1 MATAD
6 EVLRGFYTK
15 KASGKT
21 GIPSPADYYKGQL
34 FAEAGNAQNKRR
46 NELDRA
52 NLATAQQAV
61 EAQRAFNNQ
70 SLADAELNRQAQ
82 EKAQQMQTLTNL
94 GGTALTAYG
103 LSDSHV
109 IGDTIKSGVNQAVPS
124 VAKYLGIDTMP
135 TASLTPSAL
144 SAATNA
150 GAVNAGIGTATGTG
164 SIATTPSAYASQGL
178 GTRAKIVA
186 DPALMAGAESA
197 TSQLAPASSYVMGG
211 GGEGA
216 TSAAIGEAT
225 GTGASTIGS
234 GGGASIIS
242 RAVPIAAIIA
252 GAEMA
257 RNQWGGAGIPYE
269 EKTKQQRTV
278 DSPGTAGVMAQV
290 APFTLMAPEG
300 TTAGRAAENM
310 AAIERTVMA
319 PIDYVFGSKDA
330 FNKDTLNKATNAF
343 LNPFSDADDPSTAGQ
358 IANAVF
364 NPIGAIGN
372 LFCFA
377 LDTPMQMADGS
388 EQAVQ
393 SIDVMDEM
401 LEGGCVTAIG
411 KALSENI
418 YSYNGILVE
427 GHHAVFS
434 DGEWKRVQDCPDA
447 KFHGS
452 GIVYPVVNEHH
463 LIIVDG
469 IVFADMVET
478 PLGWDVSDRERIDWL
493 NLQSKR
499 NELLK
504 ERYENSSVSE
514 TEALRNDVQVVG

>member
-178 GTRAKIVA
+178 GTGAKIIS
-186 DPALMAGAESA
+186 DPALMAGTESA
-197 TSQLAPASSYVMGG
+197 TTQLAPASSYVMGG
-211 GGEGA
+211 GEGA
-216 TSAAIGEAT
+216 TGAAIGEAT
-225 GTGASTIGS
+225 GTGASTVGS
-234 GGGASIIS
+234 GGGASIVS

-257 RNQWGGAGIPYE
+257 RNQWGGAGIPYK
-269 EKTKQQRTV
+269 EKTKQQRVV
-278 DSPGTAGVMAQV
+278 DSPGTAGVMASV
-290 APFTLMAPEG
+290 LPGALAAPEG
-300 TTAGRAAENM
+300 TVLGRAGENM
-310 AAIERTVMA
+310 SALERTAMA
-319 PIDYVFGSKDA
+319 PIDYVFGNKDA
-330 FNKDTLNKATNAF
+330 FNKETLNTATNAL

-377 LDTPMQMADGS
+377 FDTPMQMADGK
-388 EQAVQ
+388 EVPVQ
-393 SIDVMDEM
+393 DLDLLDTM
-401 LEGGCVTAIG
+401 LEGGNVMATG

-418 YSYNGILVE
+418 YSYKGILVE

-493 NLQSKR
+493 NSQTKR

-514 TEALRNDVQVVG
+514 TEALRNDVQVMG

>member
-94 GGTALTAYG
+94 GGTAATAYG
-103 LSDSHV
+103 LSGSTM
-109 IGDTIKSGVNQAVPS
+109 IGDAVKTGVQS
-124 VAKYLGIDTMP
+124 VAPGVADYLGISTTP
-135 TASLTPSAL
+135 TASLAPEMIGANT
-144 SAATNA
+144 
-150 GAVNAGIGTATGTG
+150 AVNAANIGATTGTG
-164 SIATTPSAYASQGL
+164 ASAITPSAYASQGL
-178 GTRAKIVA
+178 GTGAKIVA

-257 RNQWGGAGIPYE
+257 RNQWGGAGIPYK
-269 EKTKQQRTV
+269 EKTKQQRVV
-278 DSPGTAGVMAQV
+278 DSPGTAGVMASV
-290 APFTLMAPEG
+290 LPGALAAPEG
-300 TTAGRAAENM
+300 TVLGRAGENM
-310 AAIERTVMA
+310 SALERTAMA
-319 PIDYVFGSKDA
+319 PIDYVFGNKDA
-330 FNKDTLNKATNAF
+330 FNKETLNTATNAL

-514 TEALRNDVQVVG
+514 TEALRNDVQVMG